1 MSELQR
7 SIIRAVVYF
16 DIFDYPLT
24 LVEIW
29 KWLYTDNTDLKTD
42 SHGYS
47 LFEVQQE
54 LEKMTDKI
62 ETANGF
68 YFLSGK
74 SWTVEQRLSRYALAE
89 AKFRRAIKFIK
100 IFRFIPFIKMI
111 AVCNSLA
118 YSNSATAGDIDF
130 FMIVKKNRLWLAR
143 FFSVGLLK
151 VLGVRPKAQNKQ
163 DTIDANFFVAEDGLN
178 IENLQIAAGDPYLA
192 YWTNQLA
199 PIFDVDGTY
208 QKFQHANQWVKKI
221 LPNSFSYELNDRRQ
235 VNLSWPVKIVRLFA
249 SILLDYDFKESWQ
262 KKIQLKIMPVDLKQM
277 MNQDTRVVVN
287 NQVLKFHRQ
296 DRREEY
302 LKKFKQ
308 VINLNGL

>member
-1 MSELQR
+1 MNELAKA
-7 SIIRAVVYF
+7 IAGTIVYF

-29 KWLYTDNTDLKTD
+29 KWLYQPDR
-42 SHGYS
+42 SYS
-47 LFEVQQE
+47 LSEVQAA
-54 LEKMTDKI
+54 LEKMSDKI
-62 ETANGF
+62 ETSNGF
-68 YFLSGK
+68 YFLTGK
-74 SWTVEQRLSRYALAE
+74 GWSVEQRLSRYALAE

-118 YSNSATAGDIDF
+118 YSNSDPAGDIDF
-130 FMIVKKNRLWLAR
+130 FIIVKKNRLWLAR
-143 FFSVGLLK
+143 FLAVGLLK
-151 VLGVRPKAQNKQ
+151 ILGVRPRAINKQ

-178 IENLQIAAGDPYLA
+178 IANLQIAAGDPYLA
-192 YWTNQLA
+192 YWVNQLV
-199 PIFDVDGTY
+199 PIFNMDGVY
-208 QKFQHANQWVKKI
+208 HKFQQANHWVKKI
-221 LPNSFSYELNDRRQ
+221 LPNSFNYELNDRRR
-235 VNLSWPVKIVRLFA
+235 VNLTWPVRIARFLL
-249 SILLDYDFKESWQ
+249 SILLDYDFSEKWQ

-308 VINLNGL
+308 SLTV

>member
-1 MSELQR
+1 MTELAKAIAR
-7 SIIRAVVYF
+7 TVVYF

-24 LVEIW
+24 WVEIW

-42 SHGYS
+42 SNGYS
-47 LFEVQQE
+47 LFEVLQE

-62 ETANGF
+62 ETKNGF
-68 YFLSGK
+68 YFLPGK

-118 YSNSATAGDIDF
+118 YSNSDPAGDIDF
-130 FMIVKKNRLWLAR
+130 FIIVKKNRLWLAR
-143 FFSVGLLK
+143 FLAVGLLK
-151 VLGVRPKAQNKQ
+151 VLGVRPQASNKK

-178 IENLQIAAGDPYLA
+178 IANLQIAAGDPYLA
-192 YWTNQLA
+192 YWANQLV
-199 PIFDVDGTY
+199 PIFDMDGVY
-208 QKFQHANQWVKKI
+208 QKFQQANTWVKNI

-235 VNLSWPVKIVRLFA
+235 VNLTWPVKAVRFLLA
-249 SILLDYDFKESWQ
+249 LLLDYDFKEVWQ
-262 KKIQLKIMPVDLKQM
+262 KKIQLKIMPVDLRQM
-277 MNQDTRVVVN
+277 MNRDTRVVVN
-287 NQVLKFHRQ
+287 EKVLKFHRQ

-308 VINLNGL
+308 TLT